1 MVKELKI
8 NDYLFIIFV
17 AGIGRRIGKLGQ
29 VAPKSLL
36 KINDKA
42 ILEENI
48 EKLRTL
54 GVQNISLVVGYKKN
68 KIINFLKKF
77 KKTRFTYIKI
87 KNFKKYGH
95 GMTWFA
101 TRKLWSK
108 KKKPL
113 IIIHGDIIYDIRYLK
128 NIIKSKK
135 KDLIGISSK
144 KINVNKK
151 KNNWVVKTNKKKQ
164 ILKVDYIKNFK
175 NYSGEIIGINKIST
189 ETANKIFKFMKFFLK
204 KKMKKKIMGICNK

>member
-1 MVKELKI
+1 M
-8 NDYLFIIFV
+8 
-17 AGIGRRIGKLGQ
+17 
-29 VAPKSLL
+29 
-36 KINDKA
+36 
-42 ILEENI
+42 
-48 EKLRTL
+48 
-54 GVQNISLVVGYKKN
+54 
-68 KIINFLKKF
+68 
-77 KKTRFTYIKI
+77 
-87 KNFKKYGH
+87 
-95 GMTWFA
+95 
-101 TRKLWSK
+101 WSK

-204 KKMKKKIMGICNK
+204 KKMKKKSWEYVINKFIEKYPKELCALFNQNYNWININTIQDYYTAKKQFQKL